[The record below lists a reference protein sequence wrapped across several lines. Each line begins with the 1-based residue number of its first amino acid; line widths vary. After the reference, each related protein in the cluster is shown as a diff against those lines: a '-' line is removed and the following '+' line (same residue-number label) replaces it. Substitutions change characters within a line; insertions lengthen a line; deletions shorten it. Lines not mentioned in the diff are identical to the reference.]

1 MARDYHKEY
10 TENRKRHSLISV
22 TVTNEMASEFKLK
35 CEDEGI
41 SRSEFVKA
49 CIDAYLDNSL
59 TYENGKLKMN

>member
-10 TENRKRHSLISV
+10 TESRKRHSLIGV
-22 TVTNEMASEFKLK
+22 TVTNEMASEFKSK
-35 CEDEGI
+35 CDDEGI

-59 TYENGKLKMN
+59 TYEDGKLKIN